1 MSFIWPLVA
10 TTSDDLLVLTVGV
23 ASLRAK
29 GGVNFGLWSAAAVM
43 SLVPIAI
50 FFFALQRQFLAR
62 SVAGALKQ

>member
-1 MSFIWPLVA
+1 
-10 TTSDDLLVLTVGV
+10 VGV

-43 SLVPIAI
+43 SLIPIAI

-62 SVAGALKQ
+62 SIAGALKQ